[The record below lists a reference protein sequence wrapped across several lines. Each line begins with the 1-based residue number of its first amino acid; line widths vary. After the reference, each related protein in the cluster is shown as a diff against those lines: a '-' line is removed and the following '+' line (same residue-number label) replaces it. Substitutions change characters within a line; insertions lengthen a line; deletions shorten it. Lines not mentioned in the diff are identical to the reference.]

1 MTYIPHTDDDREE
14 MLKAIGVH
22 STEQLFERIPPALR
36 FPDLKLPAAVSE
48 MELEQLMSGLGAENT
63 LPAQGSCFL
72 GAGAYQHYIPATIM
86 EIIQNSEFYTAYT
99 PYQPEASQG
108 MLQAM
113 FEFQTMICGLTAMD
127 VSNASH
133 YDGATALAEAV
144 LVALNATEKNKN
156 EIILS
161 PQLNPQYRNVLKT
174 YLSGAEAQLC
184 SHSDLQAPLN
194 TLIDQLSENTAAVVV
209 QNPDFFGQFYDLNA
223 LANATHNKNA
233 LLIVV
238 PDPISLGLFK
248 PPGQYGA
255 DLVAAEGQ
263 TLGIPL
269 SFGGPHLGI
278 FASTSALT
286 RKSVGRLVGQ
296 TVDSEGTRGYVLTLS
311 TREQHIRRQR
321 ATSNICT
328 NAALTALAATVYM
341 ATLGKS
347 GLAHIAKLCY
357 QKSHYA
363 ADLIDSIPGCS
374 VNPFSAE
381 APFFKEFVVKLPGP
395 VEPLNQ
401 FLLDEYG
408 IVGGYDLAEDY
419 SELNHHTL
427 LAVTEVVSK
436 SQIDRLVGAI
446 KRFLQKT

>member
-1 MTYIPHTDDDREE
+1 

-22 STEQLFERIPPALR
+22 STEQLFEPIPPALR

-48 MELEQLMSGLGAENT
+48 MELEQLMSALGAQNT
-63 LPAQGSCFL
+63 LPAQGNCFL
-72 GAGAYQHYIPATIM
+72 GAGAYQHYIPATVM

-113 FEFQTMICGLTAMD
+113 FEFQTMICRLTAMD

-144 LVALNATEKNKN
+144 LVALNATKKNKN

-174 YLSGAEAQLC
+174 YLSGTEAQLC
-184 SHSDLQAPLN
+184 SHSDLHAPLN
-194 TLIDQLSENTAAVVV
+194 ALIDQLDENTAAVVV
-209 QNPDFFGQFYDLNA
+209 QNPNFFGQFNDLST
-223 LANATHNKNA
+223 LATATHDKNA

-263 TLGIPL
+263 ALGIPL
-269 SFGGPHLGI
+269 SFGGPRLGI

-296 TVDSEGTRGYVLTLS
+296 TLDSEGTRGYVLTLS

-374 VNPFSAE
+374 VNPFRPE
-381 APFFKEFVVKLPGP
+381 TPFFKEFVVQLPGP

-408 IVGGYDLAEDY
+408 IVGGYDLGEDY
-419 SELNHHTL
+419 PELKHHTL

-446 KRFLQKT
+446 RRFLQKT